1 MSYNLANKIA
11 IVTGGLTGI
20 GLATTIKLLK
30 QGSKVIVGDF
40 LHEHEIDTV
49 LNHIH
54 KQVPENN
61 RNIKFLR
68 INIANYQD
76 NVNLVDFAL
85 DEYLDLHYV
94 VTNTAITTTT
104 AIASNKT
111 ETIDQFKDVI
121 DTNLNGVFA
130 LNKLAINYWE
140 EFHKPGSI
148 VNVSNILG
156 LTTTKGLTS
165 YRVCQGGVQSLT
177 QSLALPYANKD
188 IRLNSVIPGYVEISP
203 MLGQINQHIATTA
216 IKQHPMARLGN
227 PDEIANAIAFLLS
240 DEASFVNGASLVV
253 DGGYSAQ
260 MGN

>member
-1 MSYNLANKIA
+1 M
-11 IVTGGLTGI
+11 
-20 GLATTIKLLK
+20 
-30 QGSKVIVGDF
+30 
-40 LHEHEIDTV
+40 
-49 LNHIH
+49 
-54 KQVPENN
+54 
-61 RNIKFLR
+61 
-68 INIANYQD
+68 
-76 NVNLVDFAL
+76 

-177 QSLALPYANKD
+177 QSLALAYANKD
-188 IRLNSVIPGYVEISP
+188 IRLNSVIPGYVKISP

-216 IKQHPMARLGN
+216 IKQHPMARWGTLMKLQML
-227 PDEIANAIAFLLS
+227 LLS
-240 DEASFVNGASLVV
+240 CYQMKRRSLMVHRWWLMEDILPKWEIKTKSIYLLCIQKTNYLIFFIV
-253 DGGYSAQ
+253 YFRVAP
-260 MGN
+260 NYT

>member
-85 DEYLDLHYV
+85 DEYSDLHYV

-104 AIASNKT
+104 ATASNKT

-165 YRVCQGGVQSLT
+165 YRVYQGGVQSLT
-177 QSLALPYANKD
+177 QSLALAYANKD
-188 IRLNSVIPGYVEISP
+188 IRLNSVIPGYLKISP

-260 MGN
+260 MGD